1 MGNIIFY
8 FTNYIFN
15 IYYFMPQLDIIS
27 FYNQAFWLTIYAV
40 EFYTLLFFFFV
51 LPVIFVLKVRNKT
64 LEIEKQFALLKT
76 QQVKPVKLGSKDLIQ
91 SSAVT
96 TTTANTG
103 LNQLSKAFRHT
114 LRGISKNALYTK
126 LLTTTPNTFKKEL
139 TDLKSPLQKQPK
151 ALTANTQRSIQ
162 TLSMKFGFGRALIVK
177 KRQKKVK
184 LKKKK
189 SLKKKVA
196 KTKAKNKKAPAKKK
210 GKKAAAAKN
219 KKKKATSKKASKKGK
234 GKKVRKKRK
243 LERVKK
249 TRKKKKKKTKVSKA
263 KKKAALRKKIKVRK
277 KQRFKFRLKIR
288 RILSEPKIKKKVAPK
303 PKKRGRP
310 AKKKA
315 PVKKTK
321 KNKKQTKKGKK
332 AANVV
337 KLSKR
342 ERNELKQKKL
352 FINY

>member
-126 LLTTTPNTFKKEL
+126 LLTTTPNTFKK
-139 TDLKSPLQKQPK
+139 

-196 KTKAKNKKAPAKKK
+196 KTKAKKKKAPAKKK

-352 FINY
+352 FINYNLK